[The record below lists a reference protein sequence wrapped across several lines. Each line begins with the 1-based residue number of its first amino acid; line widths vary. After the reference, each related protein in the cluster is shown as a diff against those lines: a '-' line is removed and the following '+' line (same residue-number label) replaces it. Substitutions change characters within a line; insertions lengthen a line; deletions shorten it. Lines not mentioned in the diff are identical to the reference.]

1 MRATNERERSTA
13 ARKME
18 GGNGKD
24 NQEEFEL
31 ARANF
36 EKTSSVLEK
45 LIKSIAKIS
54 DSFKGSRSL
63 IPPPNPPKGSYHV
76 PCAQCRC
83 GP

>member
-1 MRATNERERSTA
+1 MCDERTRKVDCS

-54 DSFKGSRSL
+54 DSFK
-63 IPPPNPPKGSYHV
+63 HV
-76 PCAQCRC
+76 KYL
-83 GP
+83 